1 MPRLVIVDTN
11 VVVAALLTSQKS
23 SPTARLLDS
32 MLDGRLQFLLSP
44 ALLAEYQ
51 AVLTRPKIQIAH
63 GLSVDQIDT
72 LLTDITAN
80 AIWREPTGLNHNAP
94 HHEAPDPNDTHLWAL
109 LDCEKNATLITG
121 DMLLLK
127 NAPEGRQL
135 VKPSDY
141 NWD

>member
-23 SPTARLLDS
+23 SSTARLLDS

-63 GLSVDQIDT
+63 GLSVDQIDS

-80 AIWREPTGLNHNAP
+80 AIWREPTGLNH
-94 HHEAPDPNDTHLWAL
+94 EAPDPNDTHLWAL
-109 LDCEKNATLITG
+109 LDCEKHATLITG
-121 DMLLLK
+121 DMLLIK

-135 VKPSDY
+135 IKPSDY
-141 NWD
+141 DWD